1 VVDEKAELEGRNAV
15 RTITPSGQSF
25 SVSEYKVV
33 GNVVDVMRV
42 EVTRLTRNR
51 FPGRYKA
58 SWTPWPMK
66 PLISQAC
73 VDGCEGD
80 PHVQAHRWGA

>member
-58 SWTPWPMK
+58 S
-66 PLISQAC
+66 
-73 VDGCEGD
+73 
-80 PHVQAHRWGA
+80 

>member
-1 VVDEKAELEGRNAV
+1 LVAEAATVSEAIQAGEKAELEGRNAV
-15 RTITPSGQSF
+15 RIITPSGQSF

-58 SWTPWPMK
+58 S
-66 PLISQAC
+66 
-73 VDGCEGD
+73 
-80 PHVQAHRWGA
+80 